1 MLYLESNSLLHPAQ
15 YVYRKKTSTEHA
27 VLTMI
32 EEWRKRLDEGYDVIA
47 VFLDLSKAF
56 DTVNHE
62 ILLAKLKF
70 YGFHENFIK
79 LIRSYLYK
87 RRIRVKVNDTLSLSQ
102 TLDDDLGVPQG
113 SVLGPLLFILYFNDF
128 NFLTTLSLNFLYA
141 DDTTMSCYGRDMNL
155 IIHNIE
161 RDLILIEETVF

>member
-1 MLYLESNSLLHPAQ
+1 MYSSSSSVSLQ
-15 YVYRKKTSTEHA
+15 
-27 VLTMI
+27 
-32 EEWRKRLDEGYDVIA
+32 WVI
-47 VFLDLSKAF
+47 S
-56 DTVNHE
+56 
-62 ILLAKLKF
+62 LKF
-70 YGFHENFIK
+70 AHINKKIYIYYDH
-79 LIRSYLYK
+79 
-87 RRIRVKVNDTLSLSQ
+87 DTLSLSQ

-161 RDLILIEETVF
+161 RDLILIEEWLNNNRLLINVKKNTSYAFLSFS

>member
-15 YVYRKKTSTEHA
+15 FAYRKKNSTEHA

-87 RRIRVKVNDTLSLSQ
+87 RRIRVKVNNTLSLSQ
-102 TLDDDLGVPQG
+102 IFNDDLGVPQRT
-113 SVLGPLLFILYFNDF
+113 VLGPLVFIVYFNDF
-128 NFLTTLSLNFLYA
+128 NTTIATKILNKFLTTHLYLGSS
-141 DDTTMSCYGRDMNL
+141 TTFKNVLRLDINL
-155 IIHNIE
+155 FNLYE
-161 RDLILIEETVF
+161 G